1 MSAEVKGCTEYLD
14 ALGVGWYWSGLC
26 VWMDESAARYAGEL
40 MSIGA
45 QWSMKRGAYYFRFG
59 GTR

>member
-26 VWMDESAARYAGEL
+26 VWMDESAARYAIVL
-40 MSIGA
+40 
-45 QWSMKRGAYYFRFG
+45 QQF
-59 GTR
+59 